1 MTTNEYT
8 TDTRTEAERRYDA
21 TRLRPSLAAEPDSG
35 ELTGVYLGTIDG
47 CPVLADYMGETGEL
61 AAAAMTWNGLRLASD
76 GRSYLSVPMS
86 GCFAGDMRPAEW
98 LALKQLAQTTI
109 AEQLIALARCYPH
122 RDAISATVPTITVET
137 WSSEAHTYTDY
148 QAGSGLTGVMIGTYD
163 NDKPGVELIIGG
175 KPINEM
181 IDQVMTLADVR
192 QLRDNLTALLNDA
205 RLVAAERRANL
216 AAAARLVDA
225 CVADIRRA
233 T

>member
-1 MTTNEYT
+1 MTTNKYT
-8 TDTRTEAERRYDA
+8 TDTRTEAEIAYDA
-21 TRLRPSLAAEPDSG
+21 TRLSPALATEPESG

-47 CPVLADYMGETGEL
+47 CAVLADYMSETGEL
-61 AAAAMTWNGLRLASD
+61 AAASMTWNGLRLASD

-122 RDAISATVPTITVET
+122 WDAIAATVPTITVET

-148 QAGSGLTGVMIGTYD
+148 HAGSGLTGIMVGTYD

-175 KPINEM
+175 RLINEG
-181 IDQVMTLADVR
+181 IDQVITLADVR

-205 RLVAAERRANL
+205 RLQAAERAANR
-216 AAAARLVDA
+216 AAAARMVDA
-225 CVADIRRA
+225 CFA
-233 T
+233 